1 MLEEII
7 KSAFTIVPVII
18 ALSLL
23 KKEMSKKVEPLT
35 DGSFELRVSRI
46 YFFTGAVC
54 ASIFLFFTVWI
65 LVDTDTPSE
74 DRIFGLFFLI
84 FSLLGVYFIVLYRN
98 YRLYFDNENI
108 VVTDLF
114 GKKNTMKWSEI
125 EKVRSN
131 PFTGY
136 LTLSSATTQL
146 KVHQNLK
153 GMVAFKQVMEA
164 QTKWTAKELRLPF

>member
-7 KSAFTIVPVII
+7 KSAFIVVSVII
-18 ALSLL
+18 GLSLL
-23 KKEMSKKVEPLT
+23 KKEMSKKVEPLP

-54 ASIFLFFTVWI
+54 ACIFLFFTGWI
-65 LVDTDTPSE
+65 LLDPDTPSE

-98 YRLYFDNENI
+98 YRLYFDNEKI
-108 VVTDLF
+108 VVTNLF

-131 PFTGY
+131 AFTGY
-136 LTLSSATTQL
+136 VTLSSASTQL

>member
-23 KKEMSKKVEPLT
+23 KKEMSKKVEPQP
-35 DGSFELRVSRI
+35 DGSFELRMSRI
-46 YFFTGAVC
+46 FFFTGLVC
-54 ASIFLFFTVWI
+54 ASLFLFFTGRI
-65 LVDTDTPSE
+65 FFDPNTPSE
-74 DRIFGLFFLI
+74 DRILGLFFLSL
-84 FSLLGVYFIVLYRN
+84 SLLGVYLIVLYRN

-108 VVTDLF
+108 VVTNLF
-114 GKKNTMKWSEI
+114 GKKKSLKWSEI

-136 LTLSSATTQL
+136 LTLSSASTQL

-164 QTKWTAKELRLPF
+164 QTKWTAKELRLPY

>member
-23 KKEMSKKVEPLT
+23 KKEMSKKVEPQP
-35 DGSFELRVSRI
+35 DGSFELHVPRI
-46 YFFTGAVC
+46 YFFTGLFC
-54 ASIFLFFTVWI
+54 GIIFLFLTGWI
-65 LVDTDTPSE
+65 LLDPDTPSE

-84 FSLLGVYFIVLYRN
+84 FSLLGVYLIVLYRN
-98 YRLYFDNENI
+98 YRLYFDNESI
-108 VVTDLF
+108 VVTNLF
-114 GKKNTMKWSEI
+114 GKKKSFKWSEI
-125 EKVRSN
+125 EQVKTN

-146 KVHQNLK
+146 KVLQSLM
-153 GMVAFKQVMEA
+153 GFVAFKNAIET
-164 QTKWTAKELRLPF
+164 QTTQNA

>member
-7 KSAFTIVPVII
+7 KSAFTIVSVII
-18 ALSLL
+18 GLSLL

-54 ASIFLFFTVWI
+54 ACIFLFFTGWI
-65 LVDTDTPSE
+65 LLDPDTPSE

-108 VVTDLF
+108 EVTNLL

-131 PFTGY
+131 AFTGY
-136 LTLSSATTQL
+136 LTLSSASTQL
-146 KVHQNLK
+146 KVLQSLK
-153 GMVAFKQVMEA
+153 GFVAFRD
-164 QTKWTAKELRLPF
+164 ELHARGKFF